1 MSDIGMAVGS
11 VKSAIEIAK
20 TLKDSADLFDK
31 AEVKLQLAELIG
43 SLADA
48 KMQIAEIQESLID
61 SEQEKKELRKKLET
75 KDNMIF
81 EKSYYWK
88 LIGEVKDGPFCQRCF
103 DADEKLIRLQGGN
116 NDVWRCAQCDKTFNG
131 QNYVYKSRTTSF
143 RRI

>member
-1 MSDIGMAVGS
+1 MIDIGMAVGS

-48 KMQIAEIQESLID
+48 KMQIAEIQESLLD
-61 SEQEKKELRKKLET
+61 SEREKKELINKIKT
-75 KDNMIF
+75 KDNMIY

-88 LIGEVKDGPFCQRCF
+88 MNGDEKDGPFCQRCF
-103 DADEKLIRLQGGN
+103 DSDEKLIRLQGGN
-116 NDVWRCAQCDKTFNG
+116 NDTWSCKQCDKTFHG
-131 QNYVYKSRTTSF
+131 PAYVYKPIRVNF
-143 RRI
+143 

>member
-1 MSDIGMAVGS
+1 MIDIGMAVGS

-48 KMQIAEIQESLID
+48 KMQIAEIQESLIN
-61 SEQEKKELRKKLET
+61 SEKEKKDLRKKIEI
-75 KDNMIF
+75 KDNMIY

-88 LIGEVKDGPFCQRCF
+88 MDGDKKDGPFCQRCF
-103 DADEKLIRLQGGN
+103 DSDEKLIRLQGGN
-116 NDVWRCAQCDKTFNG
+116 NDVWACAQCNKTFRG
-131 QNYVYKSRTTSF
+131 PAYVYKSRTTNF
-143 RRI
+143 RRT

>member
-1 MSDIGMAVGS
+1 MIDIGMAVGS

-20 TLKDSADLFDK
+20 TLKDSTDLFDK

-61 SEQEKKELRKKLET
+61 SEREKKELINKIET
-75 KDNMIF
+75 KDNMIY

-88 LIGEVKDGPFCQRCF
+88 MDGDKKDGPFCQRCF
-103 DADEKLIRLQGGN
+103 DSDEKLIRLQGGN
-116 NDVWRCAQCDKTFNG
+116 NDVWNCEQCDKIFHG
-131 QNYVYKSRTTSF
+131 PAYVYKRRTTSF
-143 RRI
+143 RSI